1 MKPAE
6 RPDQQQDRDR
16 HAQQPQQ
23 QITSHRLTPQ
33 EIPGTTRRFRAGSR
47 DAIARGMA
55 VRMNG
60 SSEPGRAPPRCWTA
74 RALQRG
80 NRINPSGSRA
90 LAGGVTV
97 ESPNFPPPA
106 SRGRVPLELTD
117 PKPLA
122 ATVAFWRSAAQFS
135 TIGIFIIMIGAVLDL
150 ARVVLLPVTCAIVI
164 GAMFGPLIRLAV
176 AYRIPSWLGATVVVV
191 AFLLLLQAAT
201 LLVSAPI
208 IAVVS

>member
-1 MKPAE
+1 M
-6 RPDQQQDRDR
+6 
-16 HAQQPQQ
+16 
-23 QITSHRLTPQ
+23 
-33 EIPGTTRRFRAGSR
+33 
-47 DAIARGMA
+47 
-55 VRMNG
+55 
-60 SSEPGRAPPRCWTA
+60 
-74 RALQRG
+74 
-80 NRINPSGSRA
+80 
-90 LAGGVTV
+90 

-135 TIGIFIIMIGAVLDL
+135 TIGIFIIMIGAALDL

-201 LLVSAPI
+201 LLLSAPI
-208 IAVVS
+208 IAVVSNASDFGEALKAKAGVAQTSV